1 MKKIPKSDISIRPFK
16 VYKSYTATNA
26 DSGSGYNRY
35 LAENKYA
42 TADALSEGDL
52 FLHSMW
58 HQIHRMYY
66 DQIYNPLRT
75 YGREIADYVTDT
87 RSYGKKALQ
96 SKCVVFTIPQNHYG
110 EEIKPKSII
119 LTDVDSLET
128 ESPRLFKDDGYGNI
142 LSNKE
147 TFDVL
152 NLNLQTS
159 QFQIVDGVGNIIDLT
174 IISFDADTS
183 ILVVETDEGD
193 SGFIVFKLS
202 TGDGLFLG
210 EDNLNNTYNIGQVET
225 EPNLTQF
232 KYAKSVVG
240 NVSYE
245 HGIIV
250 ITTSVGIETEMANFQ
265 LEYKGTNTIYENEY
279 YIIVGEDEFN
289 VSTNPTAIVEIG
301 GSITTASVF
310 DFSSISTN
318 PNIYTQ
324 SIHIDGQKFIKKK
337 SVLPDGT
344 ETDRNIVTTH
354 LFPSGS
360 RYLGQVL
367 TASLA
372 VTGSGGFGDY
382 EISSSIDQTGSYLA
396 PFITTI
402 GLYDDNMDMVAVAK
416 LGKPIKSLPDFPVNF
431 IVRIDT

>member
-52 FLHSMW
+52 FLHSLW

-66 DQIYNPLRT
+66 DEIYNPLRT
-75 YGREIADYVTDT
+75 YSREIADYVTDT
-87 RSYGKKALQ
+87 ASYGTRVLGT
-96 SKCVVFTIPQNHYG
+96 KCVVFTIPQNHYG
-110 EEIKPKSII
+110 EEIKPKSIT
-119 LTDVDSLET
+119 LTDVDSLAT
-128 ESPRLFKDDGYGNI
+128 ASPKLIIDDGYGNL

-147 TFDVL
+147 IFDVL
-152 NLNLQTS
+152 VLNLQTS
-159 QFQIVDGVGNIIDLT
+159 QFQIRDGVGNIIDLV
-174 IISFDADTS
+174 IVSFDAETQ
-183 ILVVETDEGD
+183 ILVVETDTGN

-202 TGDGLFLG
+202 SG
-210 EDNLNNTYNIGQVET
+210 EGTNIGKVET
-225 EPNLTQF
+225 ESNLTQF
-232 KYAKSVVG
+232 KYAKNVVG

-245 HGIIV
+245 HGII
-250 ITTSVGIETEMANFQ
+250 TLTESTNFSIEVTNFK
-265 LEYKGTNTIYENEY
+265 LEYKGTNTIYENEI

-396 PFITTI
+396 PYITTI

-416 LGKPIKSLPDFPVNF
+416 LGNPIKSLPDFPVNF

>member
-52 FLHSMW
+52 FLHSLW

-66 DQIYNPLRT
+66 DQVYNPLRT
-75 YGREIADYVTDT
+75 YGREIPDYVTDT
-87 RSYGKKALQ
+87 TTYGKRVIG

-110 EEIKPKSII
+110 EEIKPKSIT
-119 LTDVDSLET
+119 LTDVDSLT
-128 ESPRLFKDDGYGNI
+128 TASPKLIIDDGYGNL

-147 TFDVL
+147 IFDVL
-152 NLNLQTS
+152 VLNLQTS
-159 QFQIVDGVGNIIDLT
+159 EFQIRDGVGNIINLV
-174 IISFDADTS
+174 IVSFDADTQ
-183 ILVVETDEGD
+183 ILVVETDLGD
-193 SGFIVFKLS
+193 SGFVVFKLS
-202 TGDGLFLG
+202 TGAGDGSDPELY
-210 EDNLNNTYNIGQVET
+210 DIGQVET
-225 EPNLTQF
+225 ESNITQF
-232 KYAKSVVG
+232 KYAKNVVG

-245 HGIIV
+245 HGII
-250 ITTSVGIETEMANFQ
+250 TLTKSTNFSVEVTNFK
-265 LEYKGTNTIYENEY
+265 LEYKGTNTIYENEIY
-279 YIIVGEDEFN
+279 VTVGEDEFN

-301 GSITTASVF
+301 GSSTTASIF

-324 SIHIDGQKFIKKK
+324 SIHIDGEKFIKKK
-337 SVLPDGT
+337 STLTNGIEIDY
-344 ETDRNIVTTH
+344 NIVSMH
-354 LFPSGS
+354 NG
-360 RYLGQVL
+360 
-367 TASLA
+367 
-372 VTGSGGFGDY
+372 VTKGGFGDY

-396 PFITTI
+396 PYITTI

-416 LGKPIKSLPDFPVNF
+416 LGNPIKSLPDFPVNF

>member
-52 FLHSMW
+52 FLHSLW

-66 DQIYNPLRT
+66 DEIYNPLRT
-75 YGREIADYVTDT
+75 YSREIADYVTDT
-87 RSYGKKALQ
+87 ASYGTRVLGT
-96 SKCVVFTIPQNHYG
+96 KCVVFTIPQNHYG
-110 EEIKPKSII
+110 EEIKPKSIT
-119 LTDVDSLET
+119 LTDVDSLAT
-128 ESPRLFKDDGYGNI
+128 ASPKLIIDDGYGNL

-147 TFDVL
+147 IFDVL
-152 NLNLQTS
+152 ILNLQTS
-159 QFQIVDGVGNIIDLT
+159 QFQIRDGVGNIIDLV
-174 IISFDADTS
+174 IVSFDADTQ
-183 ILVVETDEGD
+183 ILVVETDTGN

-202 TGDGLFLG
+202 SG
-210 EDNLNNTYNIGQVET
+210 EGTNIGKVET
-225 EPNLTQF
+225 ESNLTQF
-232 KYAKSVVG
+232 KYAKNVVG

-245 HGIIV
+245 HGII
-250 ITTSVGIETEMANFQ
+250 TLTESTNFSIEVTNFK
-265 LEYKGTNTIYENEY
+265 LEYKGTNTIYENEIY
-279 YIIVGEDEFN
+279 VTVGEDEFN

-301 GSITTASVF
+301 GSSTTASIF

-324 SIHIDGQKFIKKK
+324 SIRIDGEKFIKKK
-337 SVLPDGT
+337 STLTNGTVLDY
-344 ETDRNIVTTH
+344 NI
-354 LFPSGS
+354 SS
-360 RYLGQVL
+360 MY
-367 TASLA
+367 S
-372 VTGSGGFGDY
+372 SSIKGGFGDY

-396 PFITTI
+396 PYITTI

-416 LGKPIKSLPDFPVNF
+416 LGNPIKSLPDFPVNF

>member
-42 TADALSEGDL
+42 TADTLSEGDL
-52 FLHSMW
+52 FLHSLW

-66 DQIYNPLRT
+66 DEIYNPLRT
-75 YGREIADYVTDT
+75 YSREIPDYVTDT
-87 RSYGKKALQ
+87 TTYGKRVIG

-110 EEIKPKSII
+110 EEIKPKSIT
-119 LTDVDSLET
+119 LTDVDSLAT
-128 ESPRLFKDDGYGNI
+128 ASPKLIIDDGYGNL

-147 TFDVL
+147 IFDVL
-152 NLNLQTS
+152 TLNLQTS
-159 QFQIVDGVGNIIDLT
+159 QFQIRDGVGNIIDLV
-174 IISFDADTS
+174 IVSFDADTQ
-183 ILVVETDEGD
+183 ILVVETDLGD

-202 TGDGLFLG
+202 TGSGDGSDPELY
-210 EDNLNNTYNIGQVET
+210 DIGQVET
-225 EPNLTQF
+225 ESNLTQF
-232 KYAKSVVG
+232 KYAKNVVG

-245 HGIIV
+245 HGII
-250 ITTSVGIETEMANFQ
+250 TLTKSTDFSVEVSNFK
-265 LEYKGTNTIYENEY
+265 LEYKGTNTIYENEIY
-279 YIIVGEDEFN
+279 VTVGEDEFN

-301 GSITTASVF
+301 GSSTTASIF

-324 SIHIDGQKFIKKK
+324 SIRIDGEKFIKKK
-337 SVLPDGT
+337 STLTNGTVLDY
-344 ETDRNIVTTH
+344 NI
-354 LFPSGS
+354 
-360 RYLGQVL
+360 
-367 TASLA
+367 ASMY
-372 VTGSGGFGDY
+372 SSSIKGGFGDY

-396 PFITTI
+396 PYITTI

-416 LGKPIKSLPDFPVNF
+416 LGNPIKSLPDFPVNF

>member
-42 TADALSEGDL
+42 TADTLSEGDL
-52 FLHSMW
+52 FLHSLW

-66 DQIYNPLRT
+66 DEIYNPLRT
-75 YGREIADYVTDT
+75 YSREIADYVTDT
-87 RSYGKKALQ
+87 ASYGTRVLGT
-96 SKCVVFTIPQNHYG
+96 KCVVFTIPQNHYG
-110 EEIKPKSII
+110 EEIKPKSIT
-119 LTDVDSLET
+119 LTDVDSLAT
-128 ESPRLFKDDGYGNI
+128 ASPKLIIDDGYGNL

-147 TFDVL
+147 IFDVL
-152 NLNLQTS
+152 ILNLQTS
-159 QFQIVDGVGNIIDLT
+159 QFQIRDGVGNIIDLV
-174 IISFDADTS
+174 IVSFDADTQ
-183 ILVVETDEGD
+183 ILVVETDTGN

-202 TGDGLFLG
+202 SG
-210 EDNLNNTYNIGQVET
+210 EGTNIGKVET
-225 EPNLTQF
+225 ESNLTQF
-232 KYAKSVVG
+232 KYAKNVVG

-245 HGIIV
+245 HGII
-250 ITTSVGIETEMANFQ
+250 TLTESTNFNIEVTNFK
-265 LEYKGTNTIYENEY
+265 LEYKGTNTIYENEI

-289 VSTNPTAIVEIG
+289 VSTNPTAIVEIS
-301 GSITTASVF
+301 GSITTASIF

-324 SIHIDGQKFIKKK
+324 SIHIDGEKFIKKK
-337 SVLPDGT
+337 STLTNGTVLDY
-344 ETDRNIVTTH
+344 NI
-354 LFPSGS
+354 
-360 RYLGQVL
+360 
-367 TASLA
+367 ASMY
-372 VTGSGGFGDY
+372 SSSIKGGFGDY

-396 PFITTI
+396 PYITTI

-416 LGKPIKSLPDFPVNF
+416 LGNPIKSLPDFPVNF

>member
-52 FLHSMW
+52 FLHSLW

-66 DQIYNPLRT
+66 DEIYNPLRT
-75 YGREIADYVTDT
+75 YSREIADYVTDT
-87 RSYGKKALQ
+87 ASYGTRVLGT
-96 SKCVVFTIPQNHYG
+96 KCVVFTLPQNHYG
-110 EEIKPKSII
+110 EEIKPKSIT
-119 LTDVDSLET
+119 LTDVDSLAT
-128 ESPRLFKDDGYGNI
+128 ASPKLIIDDGYGNL

-147 TFDVL
+147 IFDVL
-152 NLNLQTS
+152 VLNLQTS
-159 QFQIVDGVGNIIDLT
+159 QFQIRDGVGNIIDLV
-174 IISFDADTS
+174 IVSFDAETQ
-183 ILVVETDEGD
+183 ILVVETDGGN

-202 TGDGLFLG
+202 SG
-210 EDNLNNTYNIGQVET
+210 EGANIGKVET
-225 EPNLTQF
+225 ESNLTQF
-232 KYAKSVVG
+232 KYAKNVVG

-245 HGIIV
+245 HGII
-250 ITTSVGIETEMANFQ
+250 TLTESTNFSVEVTNFKI
-265 LEYKGTNTIYENEY
+265 EYKGTNTIYENEIY
-279 YIIVGEDEFN
+279 VTVGEDEFN

-301 GSITTASVF
+301 GSITTASIF

-324 SIHIDGQKFIKKK
+324 SIHIDGEKFIKKK
-337 SVLPDGT
+337 STLTNGTVLDY
-344 ETDRNIVTTH
+344 NI
-354 LFPSGS
+354 
-360 RYLGQVL
+360 
-367 TASLA
+367 ASMY
-372 VTGSGGFGDY
+372 SSSIKGGFGDY

-396 PFITTI
+396 PYITTI

-416 LGKPIKSLPDFPVNF
+416 LGNPIKSLPDFPVNF

>member
-52 FLHSMW
+52 FLHSLW
-58 HQIHRMYY
+58 HQVHRMYY

-75 YGREIADYVTDT
+75 YSREITDYVTDT
-87 RSYGKKALQ
+87 TTYGKRVIG

-110 EEIKPKSII
+110 EEIKPKSIT
-119 LTDVDSLET
+119 LTDVDSLAT
-128 ESPRLFKDDGYGNI
+128 ASPKLIVDDGYGNL

-147 TFDVL
+147 IFDVL
-152 NLNLQTS
+152 VLNLQTS
-159 QFQIVDGVGNIIDLT
+159 QFQIRDGVGNIIDLV
-174 IISFDADTS
+174 IVSFDADTQ
-183 ILVVETDEGD
+183 ILVVETDLGD

-202 TGDGLFLG
+202 TGSGDGSDPELY
-210 EDNLNNTYNIGQVET
+210 DIGQVET
-225 EPNLTQF
+225 ESNLTQF
-232 KYAKSVVG
+232 KYAKNVVG

-245 HGIIV
+245 HGII
-250 ITTSVGIETEMANFQ
+250 TLTKSTNFSVEVFNFQ
-265 LEYKGTNTIYENEY
+265 LEYKGTNTIYENEIY
-279 YIIVGEDEFN
+279 VTVGEDEFN

-301 GSITTASVF
+301 GSITTASIF

-324 SIHIDGQKFIKKK
+324 SIHIDGEKFIKKK
-337 SVLPDGT
+337 STLTNGT
-344 ETDRNIVTTH
+344 EIDYNIV
-354 LFPSGS
+354 SMYDG
-360 RYLGQVL
+360 
-367 TASLA
+367 
-372 VTGSGGFGDY
+372 VTKGGFGDY

-396 PFITTI
+396 PYITTI
-402 GLYDDNMDMVAVAK
+402 GLYDDNMDMIAVAK
-416 LGKPIKSLPDFPVNF
+416 LGNPIKSLPDFPVNF

>member
-52 FLHSMW
+52 FLHSLW
-58 HQIHRMYY
+58 HQVHRMYY

-75 YGREIADYVTDT
+75 YSREIPDYVTDT
-87 RSYGKKALQ
+87 TTYGKRVLG

-110 EEIKPKSII
+110 EEIKPKSIT

-128 ESPRLFKDDGYGNI
+128 EAPKLIIDDGYGNLI
-142 LSNKE
+142 SNKE
-147 TFDVL
+147 IFDVL
-152 NLNLQTS
+152 VLNLQTS
-159 QFQIVDGVGNIIDLT
+159 QFQIRDGVGNIIDLV
-174 IISFDADTS
+174 IVSFDADTS
-183 ILVVETDEGD
+183 ILVVETDLGD

-202 TGDGLFLG
+202 TGTGDGSDPELY
-210 EDNLNNTYNIGQVET
+210 DIGQVET
-225 EPNLTQF
+225 EANITQF
-232 KYAKSVVG
+232 KYAKNVVG

-245 HGIIV
+245 HGII
-250 ITTSVGIETEMANFQ
+250 TLTKSTDFSVEVLNFQ
-265 LEYKGTNTIYENEY
+265 IEYKGTNTIYENEIY
-279 YIIVGEDEFN
+279 VTVGEDEFN

-301 GSITTASVF
+301 GSSTTASIF

-324 SIHIDGQKFIKKK
+324 SIHIDGEKFIKKK
-337 SVLPDGT
+337 STLTNGT
-344 ETDRNIVTTH
+344 EIDYNIV
-354 LFPSGS
+354 SMYDG
-360 RYLGQVL
+360 
-367 TASLA
+367 
-372 VTGSGGFGDY
+372 VTKGGFGDY

-396 PFITTI
+396 PYITTI
-402 GLYDDNMDMVAVAK
+402 GLYDDNMDMIAVAK
-416 LGKPIKSLPDFPVNF
+416 LGNPIKSLPDFPVNF

>member
-42 TADALSEGDL
+42 TADALSEGEL
-52 FLHSMW
+52 FLHSLW
-58 HQIHRMYY
+58 HQVHRMYY

-75 YGREIADYVTDT
+75 YSREISDYVTDT
-87 RSYGKKALQ
+87 TTYGKRVIG

-110 EEIKPKSII
+110 EEIKPKSIT
-119 LTDVDSLET
+119 LTDVDSLAT
-128 ESPRLFKDDGYGNI
+128 ASPKLIIDDGYGNL

-147 TFDVL
+147 IFDVL
-152 NLNLQTS
+152 ILNLQTS
-159 QFQIVDGVGNIIDLT
+159 QFQIRDGVGNIIDLV
-174 IISFDADTS
+174 IVSFDADTQ
-183 ILVVETDEGD
+183 ILVVETDLGD

-202 TGDGLFLG
+202 TGSGDGSDPELY
-210 EDNLNNTYNIGQVET
+210 DIGQVET
-225 EPNLTQF
+225 ESNLTQF
-232 KYAKSVVG
+232 KYAKNVVG

-245 HGIIV
+245 HGII
-250 ITTSVGIETEMANFQ
+250 TLTKSTDFSVEVTNFK
-265 LEYKGTNTIYENEY
+265 LEYKGTNTIYENEIY
-279 YIIVGEDEFN
+279 VTVGEDEFN

-301 GSITTASVF
+301 GSSTTASIF

-324 SIHIDGQKFIKKK
+324 SIRIDGEKFIKKK
-337 SVLPDGT
+337 STLTNGTVLDY
-344 ETDRNIVTTH
+344 NI
-354 LFPSGS
+354 SS
-360 RYLGQVL
+360 MY
-367 TASLA
+367 S
-372 VTGSGGFGDY
+372 SSIKGGFGDY

-396 PFITTI
+396 PYITTI

-416 LGKPIKSLPDFPVNF
+416 LGNPIKSLPDFPVNF

>member
-52 FLHSMW
+52 FLHSLW
-58 HQIHRMYY
+58 HQVHRMYY
-66 DQIYNPLRT
+66 DQVYNPLRT
-75 YGREIADYVTDT
+75 YGREIPDYVTDT
-87 RSYGKKALQ
+87 TTYGKRVIG

-110 EEIKPKSII
+110 EEIKPKSIT
-119 LTDVDSLET
+119 LTDVDSLAT
-128 ESPRLFKDDGYGNI
+128 ASPKLIIDDGYGNL

-147 TFDVL
+147 IFDVL
-152 NLNLQTS
+152 TLNLQTS
-159 QFQIVDGVGNIIDLT
+159 QFQIRDGVGNIIDLV
-174 IISFDADTS
+174 IVSFDADTQ
-183 ILVVETDEGD
+183 ILVVETDLGD

-202 TGDGLFLG
+202 TGSGDGSDPELY
-210 EDNLNNTYNIGQVET
+210 DIGQVET
-225 EPNLTQF
+225 ESNITQF
-232 KYAKSVVG
+232 KYAKNVVG

-245 HGIIV
+245 HGII
-250 ITTSVGIETEMANFQ
+250 TLTKSTDFSVEVLNFQ
-265 LEYKGTNTIYENEY
+265 LEYKGTNTIYENEIY
-279 YIIVGEDEFN
+279 VTVGEDEFN

-301 GSITTASVF
+301 GSSTTASIF

-324 SIHIDGQKFIKKK
+324 SIRIDGEKFIKKK
-337 SVLPDGT
+337 STLTNGTVLDY
-344 ETDRNIVTTH
+344 NI
-354 LFPSGS
+354 
-360 RYLGQVL
+360 
-367 TASLA
+367 ASMY
-372 VTGSGGFGDY
+372 SSSIKGGFGDY

-396 PFITTI
+396 PYITTI

-416 LGKPIKSLPDFPVNF
+416 LGNPIKSLPDFPVNF

>member
-52 FLHSMW
+52 FLHSLW

-66 DQIYNPLRT
+66 DEIYNPLRT
-75 YGREIADYVTDT
+75 YSREIPDYVTDT
-87 RSYGKKALQ
+87 ASYGTRVLGT
-96 SKCVVFTIPQNHYG
+96 KCVVFTIPQNHYG
-110 EEIKPKSII
+110 EEIKPKSIT
-119 LTDVDSLET
+119 LTDVDSLAT
-128 ESPRLFKDDGYGNI
+128 ASPKLIIDDGYGNL

-147 TFDVL
+147 IFDVL
-152 NLNLQTS
+152 ILNLQTS
-159 QFQIVDGVGNIIDLT
+159 QFQIRDGVGNIIDLV
-174 IISFDADTS
+174 IVSFDADTQ
-183 ILVVETDEGD
+183 ILVVETDTGN

-202 TGDGLFLG
+202 SG
-210 EDNLNNTYNIGQVET
+210 EGTNIGKVET
-225 EPNLTQF
+225 ESNLTQF
-232 KYAKSVVG
+232 KYAKNVVG

-245 HGIIV
+245 HGII
-250 ITTSVGIETEMANFQ
+250 TLTESTNFSIEVTNFK
-265 LEYKGTNTIYENEY
+265 LEYKGTNTIYENEIY
-279 YIIVGEDEFN
+279 VTVGEDEFN

-301 GSITTASVF
+301 GSITTASIF

-324 SIHIDGQKFIKKK
+324 SIHIDGEKFIKKK
-337 SVLPDGT
+337 STLTNGTVLDY
-344 ETDRNIVTTH
+344 NI
-354 LFPSGS
+354 
-360 RYLGQVL
+360 
-367 TASLA
+367 ASMY
-372 VTGSGGFGDY
+372 SSSIKGGFGDY

-396 PFITTI
+396 PYITTI

-416 LGKPIKSLPDFPVNF
+416 LGNPIKSLPDFPVNF

>member
-42 TADALSEGDL
+42 TADALSESEL
-52 FLHSMW
+52 FLHSLW
-58 HQIHRMYY
+58 HQVHRMYY
-66 DQIYNPLRT
+66 DEIYNPLRT
-75 YGREIADYVTDT
+75 YSREIADYVTDT
-87 RSYGKKALQ
+87 ASYGTRVLGT
-96 SKCVVFTIPQNHYG
+96 KCVVFTIPQNHYG
-110 EEIKPKSII
+110 EEIKPKSIT
-119 LTDVDSLET
+119 LTDVDSLAT
-128 ESPRLFKDDGYGNI
+128 ASPKLIIDDGYGNL

-147 TFDVL
+147 IFDVL
-152 NLNLQTS
+152 ILNLQTS
-159 QFQIVDGVGNIIDLT
+159 QFQIRDSVGNIIDLV
-174 IISFDADTS
+174 IVSFDADTQ
-183 ILVVETDEGD
+183 ILVVETDTGN

-202 TGDGLFLG
+202 SG
-210 EDNLNNTYNIGQVET
+210 EGANIGKVET
-225 EPNLTQF
+225 ESNLTQF
-232 KYAKSVVG
+232 KYAKNVVG

-245 HGIIV
+245 HGII
-250 ITTSVGIETEMANFQ
+250 TLTKSTNFSIEVTNFK

-301 GSITTASVF
+301 GTIASSSVY
-310 DFSSISTN
+310 DFSNSSHDTRTY
-318 PNIYTQ
+318 PYYY
-324 SIHIDGQKFIKKK
+324 HIDGEKFIKKK

-344 ETDRNIVTTH
+344 EYDRNILTTH

-360 RYLGQVL
+360 RYLGQSL

-382 EISSSIDQTGSYLA
+382 EVSSSIDQTGSYLA

-402 GLYDDNMDMVAVAK
+402 GLYDDSMNMIAVAK

>member
-52 FLHSMW
+52 FLHSLW

-66 DQIYNPLRT
+66 DEIYNPLRT
-75 YGREIADYVTDT
+75 YSREIADYVTDT
-87 RSYGKKALQ
+87 ASYGTRVLGT
-96 SKCVVFTIPQNHYG
+96 KCVVFTIPQNHYG
-110 EEIKPKSII
+110 EEIKPKSIT
-119 LTDVDSLET
+119 LTDVDSLAT
-128 ESPRLFKDDGYGNI
+128 ASPKLIIDDGYGNL

-147 TFDVL
+147 IFDVL
-152 NLNLQTS
+152 VLNLQTS
-159 QFQIVDGVGNIIDLT
+159 QFQIRDGVGNIIDLV
-174 IISFDADTS
+174 IVSFDAETQ
-183 ILVVETDEGD
+183 ILVVETDTGN

-202 TGDGLFLG
+202 SG
-210 EDNLNNTYNIGQVET
+210 EGTNIGKVET
-225 EPNLTQF
+225 ESNLTQF
-232 KYAKSVVG
+232 KYAKNVVG

-245 HGIIV
+245 HGII
-250 ITTSVGIETEMANFQ
+250 TLTESTNFSIEVTNFK
-265 LEYKGTNTIYENEY
+265 LEYKGTNTIYENEI

>member
-42 TADALSEGDL
+42 TADALSEGEL
-52 FLHSMW
+52 FLHSLW
-58 HQIHRMYY
+58 HQVHRMYY

-75 YGREIADYVTDT
+75 YSREISDYVTDT
-87 RSYGKKALQ
+87 TTYGKRVIG

-110 EEIKPKSII
+110 EEIKPKSIT
-119 LTDVDSLET
+119 LTDVDSLAT
-128 ESPRLFKDDGYGNI
+128 ASPKLIVDDGYGNL

-147 TFDVL
+147 IFDVL
-152 NLNLQTS
+152 TLNLQTS
-159 QFQIVDGVGNIIDLT
+159 EFQIRDGVGNIIDLV
-174 IISFDADTS
+174 IVSFDADTQ
-183 ILVVETDEGD
+183 ILVVETDLGD

-202 TGDGLFLG
+202 TGSGDGSDPELY
-210 EDNLNNTYNIGQVET
+210 DIGQVET
-225 EPNLTQF
+225 ESNLTQF
-232 KYAKSVVG
+232 KYAKNVVG

-245 HGIIV
+245 HGII
-250 ITTSVGIETEMANFQ
+250 TLTKSTDFSVEVLNFQ
-265 LEYKGTNTIYENEY
+265 LEYKGTNTIYENEIY
-279 YIIVGEDEFN
+279 VTVGEDEFN

-301 GSITTASVF
+301 GSSTTASIF

-324 SIHIDGQKFIKKK
+324 SIHIDGEKFIKKK
-337 SVLPDGT
+337 STLTNGTVLDY
-344 ETDRNIVTTH
+344 NIE
-354 LFPSGS
+354 SMYS
-360 RYLGQVL
+360 
-367 TASLA
+367 S
-372 VTGSGGFGDY
+372 SIKGGFGDY

-396 PFITTI
+396 PYITTI

-416 LGKPIKSLPDFPVNF
+416 LGNPIKSLPDFPVNF

>member
-52 FLHSMW
+52 FLHSLW
-58 HQIHRMYY
+58 HQVHRMYY

-75 YGREIADYVTDT
+75 YSREIPDYVTDT
-87 RSYGKKALQ
+87 TTYGKRVLG

-110 EEIKPKSII
+110 EEIKPKSIT

-128 ESPRLFKDDGYGNI
+128 EAPKLIIDDGYGNLI
-142 LSNKE
+142 SNKE
-147 TFDVL
+147 IFDVL
-152 NLNLQTS
+152 VLNLQTS
-159 QFQIVDGVGNIIDLT
+159 QFQIRDGVGNIIDLV
-174 IISFDADTS
+174 IVSFDADTS
-183 ILVVETDEGD
+183 ILVVETDLGD

-202 TGDGLFLG
+202 TGTGDGSDPELY
-210 EDNLNNTYNIGQVET
+210 DIGQVET
-225 EPNLTQF
+225 EANITQF
-232 KYAKSVVG
+232 KYAKNVVG

-245 HGIIV
+245 HGII
-250 ITTSVGIETEMANFQ
+250 TLTKSTDFSVEVLNFQ
-265 LEYKGTNTIYENEY
+265 IEYKGTNTIYENEIY
-279 YIIVGEDEFN
+279 VTVGEDEFN

-301 GSITTASVF
+301 GSSTTASIF

-324 SIHIDGQKFIKKK
+324 SIHIDGEKFIKKK
-337 SVLPDGT
+337 STLTNGT
-344 ETDRNIVTTH
+344 EIDYNIV
-354 LFPSGS
+354 SMYDG
-360 RYLGQVL
+360 
-367 TASLA
+367 
-372 VTGSGGFGDY
+372 VTKGGFGDY

-396 PFITTI
+396 PYITTI
-402 GLYDDNMDMVAVAK
+402 GLYDDNMDMIAVAK

>member
-1 MKKIPKSDISIRPFK
+1 MKRIPKSDISIRPFK

-52 FLHSMW
+52 FLHSLW

-66 DQIYNPLRT
+66 DEIYNPLRT
-75 YGREIADYVTDT
+75 YSREIADYVTDT
-87 RSYGKKALQ
+87 ASYGTRVLGT
-96 SKCVVFTIPQNHYG
+96 KCVVFTIPQNHYG
-110 EEIKPKSII
+110 EEIKPKSIT
-119 LTDVDSLET
+119 LTDVDSLAT
-128 ESPRLFKDDGYGNI
+128 ASPKLIIDDGYGNL

-147 TFDVL
+147 IFDVL
-152 NLNLQTS
+152 ILNLQTS
-159 QFQIVDGVGNIIDLT
+159 QFQIRDGVGNIIDLV
-174 IISFDADTS
+174 IVSFDADTQ
-183 ILVVETDEGD
+183 ILVVETDTGN

-202 TGDGLFLG
+202 SG
-210 EDNLNNTYNIGQVET
+210 EGTNIGKVET
-225 EPNLTQF
+225 ESNLTQF
-232 KYAKSVVG
+232 KYAKNVVG

-245 HGIIV
+245 HGII
-250 ITTSVGIETEMANFQ
+250 TLTESTNFSIEVTNFK
-265 LEYKGTNTIYENEY
+265 LEYKGTNTIYENEIY
-279 YIIVGEDEFN
+279 VTVGEDEFN
-289 VSTNPTAIVEIG
+289 VSTNPTAIVEIS
-301 GSITTASVF
+301 GSITTASIF

-324 SIHIDGQKFIKKK
+324 SIRIDGEKFIKKK
-337 SVLPDGT
+337 STLTNGITLDY
-344 ETDRNIVTTH
+344 DIITTH

-360 RYLGQVL
+360 RYLGQTL
-367 TASLA
+367 TASLS

-396 PFITTI
+396 PYITTI

-416 LGKPIKSLPDFPVNF
+416 LGNPIKSLPDFPVNF

>member
-52 FLHSMW
+52 FLHSLW

-66 DQIYNPLRT
+66 DEIYNPLRT
-75 YGREIADYVTDT
+75 YSREIPDYVTDT
-87 RSYGKKALQ
+87 TTYGKRVIG

-110 EEIKPKSII
+110 EEIKPKSIT
-119 LTDVDSLET
+119 LTDVDSLAT
-128 ESPRLFKDDGYGNI
+128 ASPKLIIDDGYGNL

-147 TFDVL
+147 IFDVL
-152 NLNLQTS
+152 TLNLQTS
-159 QFQIVDGVGNIIDLT
+159 QFQIRDGVGNIIDLV
-174 IISFDADTS
+174 IVSFDADTQ
-183 ILVVETDEGD
+183 ILVVETDLGD

-202 TGDGLFLG
+202 TGSGDGSDPELY
-210 EDNLNNTYNIGQVET
+210 DIGQVET
-225 EPNLTQF
+225 ESNLTQF
-232 KYAKSVVG
+232 KYAKNVVG

-245 HGIIV
+245 HGII
-250 ITTSVGIETEMANFQ
+250 TLTKSTDFSVEVLNFQ
-265 LEYKGTNTIYENEY
+265 LEYKGTNTIYENEIY
-279 YIIVGEDEFN
+279 VTVGEDEFN

-301 GSITTASVF
+301 GSSTTASIF

-324 SIHIDGQKFIKKK
+324 SIRIDGEKFIKKK
-337 SVLPDGT
+337 STLTNGTVLDY
-344 ETDRNIVTTH
+344 NIT
-354 LFPSGS
+354 SMYS
-360 RYLGQVL
+360 
-367 TASLA
+367 S
-372 VTGSGGFGDY
+372 SIKGGFGDY

-396 PFITTI
+396 PYITTI

>member
-52 FLHSMW
+52 FLHSLW

-87 RSYGKKALQ
+87 TTYGKRVIG

-110 EEIKPKSII
+110 EEIKPKSIT
-119 LTDVDSLET
+119 LTDVDSLAT
-128 ESPRLFKDDGYGNI
+128 ASPKLIVDDGYGNL

-147 TFDVL
+147 IFDVL
-152 NLNLQTS
+152 ILNLQTS
-159 QFQIVDGVGNIIDLT
+159 QFQIKDGVGNVIDLV
-174 IISFDADTS
+174 IVSFDADTQ
-183 ILVVETDEGD
+183 ILVVETDLGD

-202 TGDGLFLG
+202 TGSGDGSDPELY
-210 EDNLNNTYNIGQVET
+210 DIGQVET
-225 EPNLTQF
+225 ESNLTQF
-232 KYAKSVVG
+232 KYAKNVVG

-245 HGIIV
+245 HGII
-250 ITTSVGIETEMANFQ
+250 TLTKSTDFSVEVTNFK
-265 LEYKGTNTIYENEY
+265 LEYKGTNTIYENEIY
-279 YIIVGEDEFN
+279 VTVGEDEFN

-301 GSITTASVF
+301 GSSTTASIF

-324 SIHIDGQKFIKKK
+324 SIRIDGEKFIKKK
-337 SVLPDGT
+337 STLTNGTVLDY
-344 ETDRNIVTTH
+344 NI
-354 LFPSGS
+354 SS
-360 RYLGQVL
+360 MY
-367 TASLA
+367 S
-372 VTGSGGFGDY
+372 SSIKGGFGDY

-396 PFITTI
+396 PYITTI

-416 LGKPIKSLPDFPVNF
+416 LGNPIKSLPDFPVNF

>member
-42 TADALSEGDL
+42 TADTLSEGEL
-52 FLHSMW
+52 FLHSLW
-58 HQIHRMYY
+58 HQVHRMYY

-75 YGREIADYVTDT
+75 YSREISDYVTDT
-87 RSYGKKALQ
+87 TTYGKRVIG

-110 EEIKPKSII
+110 EEIKPKSIT
-119 LTDVDSLET
+119 LTDVDSLAT
-128 ESPRLFKDDGYGNI
+128 ASPKLIVDDGYGNL

-147 TFDVL
+147 IFDVL
-152 NLNLQTS
+152 ILNLQTS
-159 QFQIVDGVGNIIDLT
+159 QFQIRDGVGNIIDLV
-174 IISFDADTS
+174 IVSFDADTQ
-183 ILVVETDEGD
+183 ILVVETDLGD

-202 TGDGLFLG
+202 TGSGDGSDPELY
-210 EDNLNNTYNIGQVET
+210 DIGQVET
-225 EPNLTQF
+225 EANITQF
-232 KYAKSVVG
+232 KYAKNVVG

-245 HGIIV
+245 HGII
-250 ITTSVGIETEMANFQ
+250 TLTKSTDFSVEVLNFQ
-265 LEYKGTNTIYENEY
+265 LEYKGTNTIYENEIY
-279 YIIVGEDEFN
+279 VTVGEDEFN

-301 GSITTASVF
+301 GSSTTASIF

-324 SIHIDGQKFIKKK
+324 SIHIDGEKFIKKK
-337 SVLPDGT
+337 STLTNGT
-344 ETDRNIVTTH
+344 ILDYNI
-354 LFPSGS
+354 SS
-360 RYLGQVL
+360 MY
-367 TASLA
+367 S
-372 VTGSGGFGDY
+372 SSIKGGFGDY

-396 PFITTI
+396 PYITTI

-416 LGKPIKSLPDFPVNF
+416 LGNPIKSLPDFPVNF